1 MPATTQQRPKHM
13 SVARALFSALG
24 YHVYLLIPLRLLRDA
39 CQLAV
44 PVVLQ
49 FYIHYLEAAHPSWRD
64 GVLLV
69 LAFSLLTLV
78 QSAVG
83 NKLTHL
89 GWRIGYTFQN
99 ALQGVLF
106 EKCGTISRK
115 ALSHPEMS
123 VGRIVNMV
131 SSDVGSARNFP
142 LMLPIVLGAPLQLI
156 VSLVLLY
163 RFVGWCA
170 FAGFGVLLFFMPL
183 QGLLMRRYYAVYSRL
198 SRATDARLKVTN
210 EFFSGVRVAKLM
222 SWEPSFIQRIDE
234 KRRVELAA
242 LRALQ
247 LLYVVIAFITN
258 AIPAFV
264 VAVVFLLYGG
274 TGKELIPAIVFPT
287 LSLLGIMQTPFIM
300 IPVAFSSI
308 ARFVV
313 SMRRITKFIECEDA
327 DDGLRDMLQQHAAER
342 QAQPQEAVDALMQ
355 TPMMA
360 SVAAEFTRA
369 TVSTYVPRK
378 LPPNA
383 QELRAAAKKG
393 CDVEAATGSNE
404 YYELQAKVL
413 LHDVTLRIPRGKL
426 TCVVGVTGSGK
437 STLVDSLLGGHE
449 VATGRVRSVPGI
461 AYVPQQAWIM
471 NATVKENILF
481 FGDMD
486 EVRFR
491 RALRCTQLE
500 SDIGLLPNGV
510 ETEIGE
516 KGVNLSGG
524 QKARVSLARAV
535 YAAGRELYLLDDPLS
550 ALDAHVGGR
559 VMHECILGELRSKTR
574 LLVTHQLHQLR
585 HADHIVVLQEGGIIA
600 FTGSYEEY
608 KRFTASRETRLV
620 AAAAAEAAA
629 PSLSVEAGDTVEEAK
644 GADTFTTDTDSD
656 SDSNATVN
664 AGDLVFDDGVDEEG
678 RATKAQGSI
687 EASVGGKLMTEE
699 EKAVGAVPWSLY
711 MRYAEACGGIT
722 LCGSVFLLF
731 FVTEFVLVLP
741 SLWLSF
747 WSVRRFDLASRT
759 YLLVYVGFVAASAL
773 TSPLRNAS
781 AYAVLRLGSWR
792 LHSKL
797 LRSVA
802 VAPMSFFDTTP
813 LGRVL
818 NRFSKDINNI
828 DSDLQGGFILFFQ
841 TIFSVIS
848 AMVVMASS
856 QYFVLVALVPCLVVY
871 YRLMVFYNSANRELR
886 RISNRSNSPLFSA
899 FGDMLSGRWTIAAY
913 DRTAAFMTEALQRL
927 DTVYACSYMKTVCD
941 CWLAVRIEFLS
952 NVVLTSVAMVG
963 VLLVML
969 RFDRIDVGLI
979 SLSLTMAVNMN
990 TQLKYAVNQA
1000 ATVEAN
1006 MNCIERVLH
1015 YTTGIEH
1022 EDLLEEIDATIL
1034 QLGIQG
1040 RERAPTTPAG
1050 TPPSGEDDAATVAVS
1065 MASEGHAGDAAPT
1078 ALYSPAGDGD
1088 GRVLAGSVELRE
1100 VTMRYRAGL
1109 PPVLRGVSFTIA
1121 PGQKVGV
1128 IGRTGSGK
1136 SSLLLTLL
1144 RMVEIESGQIVLSGR
1159 PIHAYRLRELR
1170 QLFSMI
1176 PQDPLLFN
1184 GNVRDNLDPLSL
1196 HSDAQVREAIQ
1207 LVGMEERLAAGTDPL
1222 RYPVEECG
1230 TNFSVGQRQLLCM
1243 ARALL
1248 RRGCS
1253 FILMD
1258 EATANVDPALDKQ
1271 IQHAVTHAFAAH
1283 TVITIAHRLHTV
1295 ATYNTILLMEEGRV
1309 VEVGSPHEL
1318 VRSAGSRFAHMVR
1331 SLGESA
1337 LQEFMA
1343 TTHAPTH

>member
-1 MPATTQQRPKHM
+1 MVRGADAEARVALLTLEDGQSEQQRLREKMAAEAMRNLENRAAQLNTQRHRRRQRLNELWGPEPPYKLQAEDDASWLCGQIYYTWIGDLMFRAAREELSEADMPRPTQMSRAYNAGLIVSRVLQQQHFRRHVWDAYIGVAVHHRRDRSSAGELCWVGYAQQKRTPRQLYAGVEWRIPPAHRLKEEAKDASRTPFTNGVVEGEHLFHTVSGNTTATCERVEDIVITCPIPEKKQRHGGMPATTQQRPKHM

-600 FTGSYEEY
+600 FTGSY
-608 KRFTASRETRLV
+608 
-620 AAAAAEAAA
+620 
-629 PSLSVEAGDTVEEAK
+629 
-644 GADTFTTDTDSD
+644 
-656 SDSNATVN
+656 
-664 AGDLVFDDGVDEEG
+664 
-678 RATKAQGSI
+678 
-687 EASVGGKLMTEE
+687 
-699 EKAVGAVPWSLY
+699 
-711 MRYAEACGGIT
+711 
-722 LCGSVFLLF
+722 
-731 FVTEFVLVLP
+731 
-741 SLWLSF
+741 
-747 WSVRRFDLASRT
+747 
-759 YLLVYVGFVAASAL
+759 
-773 TSPLRNAS
+773 
-781 AYAVLRLGSWR
+781 
-792 LHSKL
+792 
-797 LRSVA
+797 
-802 VAPMSFFDTTP
+802 
-813 LGRVL
+813 
-818 NRFSKDINNI
+818 
-828 DSDLQGGFILFFQ
+828 
-841 TIFSVIS
+841 
-848 AMVVMASS
+848 
-856 QYFVLVALVPCLVVY
+856 
-871 YRLMVFYNSANRELR
+871 
-886 RISNRSNSPLFSA
+886 
-899 FGDMLSGRWTIAAY
+899 
-913 DRTAAFMTEALQRL
+913 
-927 DTVYACSYMKTVCD
+927 
-941 CWLAVRIEFLS
+941 
-952 NVVLTSVAMVG
+952 
-963 VLLVML
+963 
-969 RFDRIDVGLI
+969 
-979 SLSLTMAVNMN
+979 
-990 TQLKYAVNQA
+990 
-1000 ATVEAN
+1000 
-1006 MNCIERVLH
+1006 
-1015 YTTGIEH
+1015 
-1022 EDLLEEIDATIL
+1022 
-1034 QLGIQG
+1034 
-1040 RERAPTTPAG
+1040 
-1050 TPPSGEDDAATVAVS
+1050 
-1065 MASEGHAGDAAPT
+1065 
-1078 ALYSPAGDGD
+1078 
-1088 GRVLAGSVELRE
+1088 
-1100 VTMRYRAGL
+1100 
-1109 PPVLRGVSFTIA
+1109 
-1121 PGQKVGV
+1121 
-1128 IGRTGSGK
+1128 
-1136 SSLLLTLL
+1136 
-1144 RMVEIESGQIVLSGR
+1144 
-1159 PIHAYRLRELR
+1159 
-1170 QLFSMI
+1170 
-1176 PQDPLLFN
+1176 
-1184 GNVRDNLDPLSL
+1184 
-1196 HSDAQVREAIQ
+1196 
-1207 LVGMEERLAAGTDPL
+1207 
-1222 RYPVEECG
+1222 
-1230 TNFSVGQRQLLCM
+1230 
-1243 ARALL
+1243 
-1248 RRGCS
+1248 
-1253 FILMD
+1253 
-1258 EATANVDPALDKQ
+1258 
-1271 IQHAVTHAFAAH
+1271 
-1283 TVITIAHRLHTV
+1283 
-1295 ATYNTILLMEEGRV
+1295 
-1309 VEVGSPHEL
+1309 
-1318 VRSAGSRFAHMVR
+1318 
-1331 SLGESA
+1331 
-1337 LQEFMA
+1337 
-1343 TTHAPTH
+1343 